1 MRLEI
6 ERVPKLAALTA
17 GGGEMTF
24 LCFFKG
30 CTWLEATHE
39 LFGSELLLC
48 QCCSRCGSRRY
59 LPEPVSAEAAGEAV

>member
-1 MRLEI
+1 
-6 ERVPKLAALTA
+6 
-17 GGGEMTF
+17 MTF

-48 QCCSRCGSRRY
+48 QCCSRCRSRRY
-59 LPEPVSAEAAGEAV
+59 LPQPVSAEAAGEAV